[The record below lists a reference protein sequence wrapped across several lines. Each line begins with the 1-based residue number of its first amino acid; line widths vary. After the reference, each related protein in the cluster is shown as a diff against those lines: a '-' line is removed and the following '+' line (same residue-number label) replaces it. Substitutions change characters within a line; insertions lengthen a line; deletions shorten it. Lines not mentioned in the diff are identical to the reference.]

1 MSLVT
6 QLKSERINL
15 RLEQSVKSLLERAAS
30 FEGKT
35 ISKFIL
41 NSALTHAQETI
52 SKHETMLLNTKD
64 SNAFIDALSQPVQHN
79 SYLLEAIKEHDK
91 RTTLT

>member
-1 MSLVT
+1 MT
-6 QLKSERINL
+6 IQLKSERINL

-41 NSALTHAQETI
+41 NSALTHAEETI
-52 SKHETMLLNTKD
+52 SKHETMLLNAKD
-64 SNAFIDALSQPVQHN
+64 ANAFIDALSQPVKYN
-79 SYLLEAIKEHDK
+79 AYLLDALKEHDK
-91 RTTLT
+91 RVTLI